1 MPVIGRGKNIAY
13 RLLRW
18 SEKYTKTDMVYFSR
32 GGFWLV
38 LGQIVL
44 AIIGFSSAVVFA
56 NFLPPEE
63 YGNFRYILS
72 VASIIGSLSLS
83 GLGVAVSGAT
93 ARGNEG
99 SLPYAFK
106 TVLTWGWVMVL
117 AGACAAAYYF
127 FKGNILLGT
136 GMLLAGAT
144 SPFLIAGS
152 LYDSFFEGKKIFST
166 RTLYSIARNALPVC
180 SVISAVLLTH
190 NIYVIL
196 LAYFLSNTLV
206 SVLLHARAVKNH
218 VQNIVVE
225 KDLIKNGMHVS
236 FMNFLGIIA
245 TNMDRVLIFTM
256 IGGAPLAVFSFA
268 QAPLTYVQ
276 TGFQMIKSMMF
287 PKFATRS
294 ISEIKQNATTKV
306 LQLGVIAVA
315 LTTAYWFFAPFFF
328 RIFFPNY
335 IDSVELTQWFALMLL
350 ATPFIVYAQ
359 TLLAHKRHKEL
370 HIVRIVTLVAKV
382 AGVFILIPL
391 YGLIGVV
398 WAALCTKV
406 LESIL
411 VYYFFQTL
419 TPSKK

>member
-1 MPVIGRGKNIAY
+1 
-13 RLLRW
+13 
-18 SEKYTKTDMVYFSR
+18 MVYFSK

-38 LGQIVL
+38 LGQILL
-44 AIIGFSSAVVFA
+44 AVIGFSSAVVFA

-72 VASIIGSLSLS
+72 VASIIGSFSLS

-106 TVLTWGWVMVL
+106 TVLTWGWIMVL
-117 AGACAAAYYF
+117 AGACAATYYF

-166 RTLYSIARNALPVC
+166 RTLYSVVRNALPVC
-180 SVISAVLLTH
+180 SVITAVLLTQ

-196 LAYFLSNTLV
+196 VTYFLSNTIV
-206 SVLLHARAVKNH
+206 SALLHARAVKKH
-218 VQNIVVE
+218 VENTTVE
-225 KDLIKNGMHVS
+225 KDLVKNGMHVS
-236 FMNFLGIIA
+236 FMNFLGIFA

-256 IGGAPLAVFSFA
+256 IGGAPLAIFSFA

-287 PKFATRS
+287 PKFATRG
-294 ISEIKQNATTKV
+294 IDEIKQNAGTKV
-306 LQLGVIAVA
+306 LQLSVIAVL
-315 LTTAYWFFAPFFF
+315 LTATYWVLAPFFF

-335 IDSVELTQWFALMLL
+335 IDSVELTQWFAFMLL
-350 ATPFIVYAQ
+350 ATPFIVYSQ
-359 TLLAHKRHKEL
+359 TLLAHKHHKEL
-370 HIVRIVTLVAKV
+370 HIVRVVTLVAKI
-382 AGVFILIPL
+382 AGLLVLIPL
-391 YGLIGVV
+391 YGLMGVV
-398 WAALCTKV
+398 WAALGTKV

-419 TPSKK
+419 KPEVTAT